1 MKKTCIVLAI
11 TLLTMGLL
19 FASPSWVGVQGI
31 ASVKQ
36 ETGTEEHTII
46 PIGMNIAGTI
56 YLGEELPV
64 GIGFQGGFTKTALH
78 KRDGSEM
85 EVEDYPLTWNIG
97 ATGKF
102 RLNMSDL
109 LALELG
115 GGLMYEHYAR
125 IGKVLGTDYEITF
138 DTLSAIIASD
148 LIIQLSDSLAIVGGV
163 DVAFPLTATGK
174 YTAFGTTY
182 TVDYEVKGYAF
193 TGKIGMALGF

>member
-11 TLLTMGLL
+11 TLLATGFL
-19 FASPSWVGVQGI
+19 FASPSWIGMQGT

-36 ETGTEEHTII
+36 ETGTDEEHTII
-46 PIGMNIAGTI
+46 PIGINIAGTA
-56 YLGEELPV
+56 YLGEAPV

-148 LIIQLSDSLAIVGGV
+148 LIIHLSDSLAIVGGV
-163 DVAFPLTATGK
+163 DVAFPLTSKGE
-174 YTAFGTTY
+174 YSFFGVTK
-182 TVDYEVKGYAF
+182 TVDYDVKGY
-193 TGKIGMALGF
+193 TLIGKLGIALGF

>member
-1 MKKTCIVLAI
+1 MKKTWIVLAI

-36 ETGTEEHTII
+36 ETGTEEHTIV
-46 PIGMNIAGTI
+46 PIGLNIAGTA
-56 YLGEELPV
+56 YLGEAPV

-85 EVEDYPLTWNIG
+85 EAKDYPLTWNIG

-102 RLNMSDL
+102 RLNMTEL

-115 GGLMYEHYAR
+115 GGLMYERYAR
-125 IGKVLGTDYEITF
+125 TGDILGSDYVINF
-138 DTLSAIIASD
+138 NTLSALVVSD
-148 LIIQLSDSLAIVGGV
+148 LVIHLSDSLAIVGGV
-163 DVAFPLTATGK
+163 DVAFPLTSKGE
-174 YTAFGTTY
+174 YSFFGVTK
-182 TVDYEVKGYAF
+182 TVDYDVKGYSLI
-193 TGKIGMALGF
+193 GKLGIALGF

>member
-46 PIGMNIAGTI
+46 PIGLNIAGTI

-78 KRDGSEM
+78 KRDGAEM
-85 EVEDYPLTWNIG
+85 EAKDYPLTWNIG

-115 GGLMYEHYAR
+115 AGLMYERYAR
-125 IGKVLGTDYEITF
+125 TGDILGSDYVINF
-138 DTLSAIIASD
+138 DTLSALVVSD
-148 LIIQLSDSLAIVGGV
+148 LVINLSDTLAIVGGV
-163 DVAFPLTATGK
+163 DLAFPLTAKGK
-174 YTAFGTTY
+174 YSIGSISN
-182 TVDYEVKGYAF
+182 TVDYDVKGYTL
-193 TGKIGMALGF
+193 TGKLGIALGF

>member
-1 MKKTCIVLAI
+1 MKKTWIVLAI

-46 PIGMNIAGTI
+46 PIGLNIAGTI
-56 YLGEELPV
+56 YLGEVPV
-64 GIGFQGGFTKTALH
+64 GIGFQGGFTKTAVH
-78 KRDGSEM
+78 KKDGSDM
-85 EVEDYPLTWNIG
+85 EVKEYPLTWNIG

-115 GGLMYEHYAR
+115 AGLMYEHYAR
-125 IGKVLGTDYEITF
+125 TGDVLGSDYKIYF
-138 DTLSAIIASD
+138 DTLSALIASD
-148 LIIQLSDSLAIVGGV
+148 LVINLSDTLAIVGGV
-163 DVAFPLTATGK
+163 DLAFPLTAK
-174 YTAFGTTY
+174 GTY
-182 TVDYEVKGYAF
+182 SLGGSSIEVDHDVKGYTL
-193 TGKIGMALGF
+193 TGKLGIALGF

>member
-1 MKKTCIVLAI
+1 MKKIWIVFAI
-11 TLLTMGLL
+11 TLLATGFL
-19 FASPSWVGVQGI
+19 FASPSWIGMQGT

-36 ETGTEEHTII
+36 ETGTDEEHTIV
-46 PIGMNIAGTI
+46 PIGLNIAGTA
-56 YLGEELPV
+56 YLGEAPV

-78 KRDGSEM
+78 KRDGSE
-85 EVEDYPLTWNIG
+85 VEAKEYPLTWNIG